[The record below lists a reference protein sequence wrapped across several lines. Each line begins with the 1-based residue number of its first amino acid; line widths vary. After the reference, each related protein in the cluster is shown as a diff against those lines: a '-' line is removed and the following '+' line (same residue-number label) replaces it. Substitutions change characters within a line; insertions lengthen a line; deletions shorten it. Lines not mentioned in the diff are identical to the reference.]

1 MDGHLHR
8 RQFTLDGCNRSIQHS
23 ILTRVTS
30 TLYYEGPCTTLSGD
44 VIVDTIENLVV
55 INSKELD
62 QLHLT
67 MELSPQMQFIRL
79 DF

>member
-23 ILTRVTS
+23 ILRRMVVVFCQDH
-30 TLYYEGPCTTLSGD
+30 PCTSQFSD
-44 VIVDTIENLVV
+44 IIVDNIENLVV